1 MLSQI
6 TSAQLSEWEA
16 YDRLD
21 PIGSWRH
28 DFNHA
33 QLISTITN
41 IASAIHHE
49 EGKEPTM
56 TTAGD
61 FMPIWDKEERKK
73 LEKKRE
79 VEQIKRQSAE
89 DMKSMLM
96 SIANVHNK
104 KVARR
109 SIPPTIKLKK

>member
-1 MLSQI
+1 MLSEL

-28 DFNHA
+28 DYNHA

-41 IASAIHHE
+41 LANAIYHE
-49 EGKEPTM
+49 EGKDPVM
-56 TTAGD
+56 TTAGE
-61 FMPIWDKEERKK
+61 FMPIWDKEERKRV
-73 LEKKRE
+73 EHKRE

-89 DMKSMLM
+89 DMKSFLT
-96 SIANVHNK
+96 SFAKVHNE
-104 KVARR
+104 KVARK
-109 SIPPTIKLKK
+109 SIPPIKRKP